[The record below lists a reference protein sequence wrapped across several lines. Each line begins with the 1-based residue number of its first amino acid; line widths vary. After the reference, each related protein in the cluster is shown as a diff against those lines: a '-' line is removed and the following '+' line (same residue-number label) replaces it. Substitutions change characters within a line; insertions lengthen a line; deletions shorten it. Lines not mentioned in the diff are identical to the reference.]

1 MATTSKETDM
11 DSRSTKMRAAL
22 IGATLAIGA
31 LAATDS
37 LAHCR
42 SALAEQ
48 IASDVKADLAEW
60 RRLIGNEEK
69 GK

>member
-1 MATTSKETDM
+1 
-11 DSRSTKMRAAL
+11 MRAAL

-48 IASDVKADLAEW
+48 IAADVKADLAEW
-60 RRLIGNEEK
+60 RKLIGNSRE
-69 GK
+69 GG